1 MRVVLIEP
9 RIPQNTGSIGRLCL
23 ATDAALT
30 LVKPL
35 FNVDDKAAK
44 RAGLDYWPQV
54 DLTVVEDWRAAL
66 PEGASV
72 WLFTAHGE
80 TVYYDAAFGPDD
92 LLVFGSEDLGL
103 PQDVLAAFPKARRVR
118 LPMDSE
124 KVRSL
129 NLAQSVAVGVYEARR
144 QLKKRG
150 LVQQP
155 SSPDANAES
164 ADWFTQADAEILG
177 GDAAWTEGNSG
188 KGRVCSR
195 RAAGM
200 AIKGWLTV
208 APRDA
213 YGRSFMHHLN
223 ALADDE
229 AIEATRIREA
239 AARLAARKR
248 PEGDFQVAVPKTLTP
263 MDDAR
268 TIMAWCRAQADGAG

>member
-23 ATDAALT
+23 ATDTALT

-44 RAGLDYWPQV
+44 RAGLDYWPHV
-54 DLTVVEDWRAAL
+54 DLAVVEDWRTAL
-66 PEGASV
+66 PEDAAV

-80 TVYYDAAFGPDD
+80 TVYYDAEFGPDD
-92 LLVFGSEDLGL
+92 LLVFGAEDLGL
-103 PQDVLAAFPKARRVR
+103 PQDVLAAFPAARHVR

-129 NLAQSVAVGVYEARR
+129 NLAQSVAIGLYEARR

-150 LVQQP
+150 RVMQV
-155 SSPDANAES
+155 STES

-177 GDAAWTEGNSG
+177 GDAAWAEGNAG

-200 AIKGWLTV
+200 AIKGWL
-208 APRDA
+208 AMLPHEG

-229 AIEATRIREA
+229 TITAIDIREA
-239 AARLAARKR
+239 AARLCARKR
-248 PEGDFQVAVPKTLTP
+248 PEGDYTVPIPKTLVP

-268 TIMAWCRAQADGAG
+268 RIMAWCRAEVDPEQAG

>member
-23 ATDAALT
+23 ATDTALT

-44 RAGLDYWPQV
+44 RAGLDYWPHV
-54 DLTVVEDWRAAL
+54 DLAVVDEWRAAL
-66 PEGASV
+66 PDDAPV

-80 TVYYDAAFGPDD
+80 TVYYDVEFGPDD
-92 LLVFGSEDLGL
+92 LLVFGAEDLGL
-103 PQDVLAAFPKARRVR
+103 PQDVLAAFPAARRVR

-129 NLAQSVAVGVYEARR
+129 NLAQSVAIGLYEARR

-150 LVQQP
+150 RAMPV
-155 SSPDANAES
+155 NTES
-164 ADWFTQADAEILG
+164 DDWFVQADAEILG
-177 GDAAWTEGNSG
+177 GDAAWSEGNAG

-200 AIKGWLTV
+200 ALKGWLAN
-208 APRDA
+208 APREG

-229 AIEATRIREA
+229 TVTAMDIREA
-239 AARLAARKR
+239 AARLCARKR
-248 PEGDFQVAVPKTLTP
+248 PEGDYTVPIPKTLTP

-268 TIMAWCRAQADGAG
+268 HIMAWARAEVGGAADA

>member
-23 ATDAALT
+23 ATDTALT

-44 RAGLDYWPQV
+44 RAGLDYWPHV
-54 DLTVVEDWRAAL
+54 DLTVTDGWRAAL

-80 TVYYDAAFGPDD
+80 TVYYDAEYGPDD

-103 PQDVLAAFPKARRVR
+103 PQAVLSAFPAARRVR

-129 NLAQSVAVGVYEARR
+129 NLAQSVAIGLYEARR

-150 LVQQP
+150 RVP
-155 SSPDANAES
+155 EANTASAE
-164 ADWFTQADAEILG
+164 WFTQADA
-177 GDAAWTEGNSG
+177 DWAEGNAG

-200 AIKGWLTV
+200 ALKGWMAAL
-208 APRDA
+208 PREG
-213 YGRSFMHHLN
+213 YGKSFMHHLN
-223 ALADDE
+223 ALADD
-229 AIEATRIREA
+229 ATIEAMDIREA

-268 TIMAWCRAQADGAG
+268 HIMAWCRAQVDGAG